1 MTQLVGIAGSL
12 RSGSF
17 NLSLL
22 NAAAR
27 LAPEGV
33 SVDIAS
39 IDGIPLYD
47 ADIEHDTGVPQAV
60 TRLQDR
66 IAEGDGLIL
75 ATPEY
80 NSSIPGVLKNAID
93 WLSRPPEQ
101 IGRVFRGRP
110 VAVIGAT
117 PGGLGT
123 VLSQAAW
130 LPVLKALGTRQWA
143 GGRLAVSRAADSFD
157 DDGRLYDE
165 TLEARIRDFMQGFA
179 EFVAAGA

>member
-1 MTQLVGIAGSL
+1 MTHLVGIAGSL

-17 NLSLL
+17 NRSLL
-22 NAAAR
+22 VAAAR

-33 SVDIAS
+33 SLEIAS

-47 ADIEHDTGVPQAV
+47 ADLERDTGIPTAV
-60 TRLQDR
+60 KRLQDR
-66 IAEGDGLIL
+66 IADADGLIL

-80 NSSIPGVLKNAID
+80 NSSLPGVLKNAID
-93 WLSRPPEQ
+93 WLSRPPDQ
-101 IGRVFRGRP
+101 IARVFRGRP

-123 VLSQAAW
+123 VLSQTAW

-143 GGRLAVSRAADSFD
+143 GGRLSVSRAADSFGDGGRLD
-157 DDGRLYDE
+157 DDG
-165 TLEARIRDFMQGFA
+165 LEARIRDFMEGFA
-179 EFVAAGA
+179 EFVAAGE